1 MSLFKTRRDRR
12 SPPSVERLAASF
24 DSNDADA
31 ATASAE
37 GVTLEMFVTFIARV
51 GQPQTPSSEHERIAQ
66 QLGFPAGRHD
76 LIRNLWMMRVYSS
89 PTLAREFGERLD
101 EARARLADAD

>member
-12 SPPSVERLAASF
+12 TPVVPERQPARF
-24 DSNDADA
+24 DTSDPDA

-37 GVTLEMFVTFIARV
+37 GVTLDSFVTFIAMV
-51 GQPQTPSSEHERIAQ
+51 GQPQTPTSKHEHIAQ
-66 QLGFPAGRHD
+66 QLGFPAGRYD

-101 EARARLADAD
+101 EARKNLA